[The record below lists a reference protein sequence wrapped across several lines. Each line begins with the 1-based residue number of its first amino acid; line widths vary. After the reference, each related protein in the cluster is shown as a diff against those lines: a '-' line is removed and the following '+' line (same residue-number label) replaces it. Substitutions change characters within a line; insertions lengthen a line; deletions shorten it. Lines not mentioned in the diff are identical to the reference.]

1 MEAGMMVGGERKGDE
16 LALDVFLIYD
26 RLHLDLW
33 KGSPG
38 GSGARWGRGGN
49 VEGISPVLDIAD
61 DLLCVSLD
69 VRYERV

>member
-1 MEAGMMVGGERKGDE
+1 MEAGMMMGRGWKGDG
-16 LALDVFLIYD
+16 LALDVFLVYG
-26 RLHLDLW
+26 RLHPDLW

-61 DLLCVSLD
+61 DLPGVSPD
-69 VRYERV
+69 VKHEKV